1 MRKFISYLVFLT
13 LIILMVGT
21 STLVGSAQ
29 TDVEPT
35 PTTADDTTGI
45 LADPDVFTLA
55 ELGYTE
61 SFMVGP
67 YDVID
72 ILFSIP
78 DSWKLL
84 PGTYLQLKLS
94 YTLGG
99 AGVSRSNES
108 NWVGGTVLVRY
119 NNVQVENV
127 LLENTEPQTI
137 NLVFPVEALEPE
149 DEDGR
154 HHLRFFLD
162 ASMHCDNFEDMQ
174 SVVMIESDSFI
185 KFVYDIKEPDNDLT
199 KFPSPFY
206 LPDSIVPG
214 EVLIVLPD
222 NPSAMEVEAGLAVAA
237 GLGSITNGQSKVE
250 TFRNSDLSQDM
261 LNNNHLIFVGV
272 SVNFGQ
278 FQNLELPVSL
288 VDGKFDLDDNLN
300 ENGVIQSI
308 VSPWNPLKLIMLVG
322 GNTDEAVIKAAKA
335 VSSGKIVVSGI
346 SNLSLVD
353 QINPTEIVQQ
363 PVEDQT
369 LASLGFET
377 SSIGVY
383 GDVYYD
389 ITFYATA
396 EQAKSEGAYF
406 EIISTRSN
414 LLDFDRSG
422 VMLLLNDEVVG
433 TLGFSAE
440 DSSVITEKIEFLPNF
455 IRRGENRLE
464 IISSLIPY
472 DACFSNELET
482 SWVTLS
488 EESTIH
494 LPVSDQQTEIGERM
508 DLDNYPQ
515 MLLGNRQ
522 LDDLVFV
529 LPRNSLTVIQSA
541 ANLAYYLGN
550 KEKISLAN
558 FNVYYAD
565 ELSEDDIVEKNKNVI
580 FLGTATTLPQISE
593 LNGYLPASFPEGSD
607 QVNQPKM
614 PVNFS
619 VLEDTSVGYIEL
631 FESPWNAEK
640 TILLVMGNS
649 QPGIGFAQNAL
660 TNDLLVNELVGD
672 FAAVFADQIMSVNTR
687 IQSSSV
693 EPMSTPTQAPNA
705 SVEDSTSEP
714 TQTDLSPVAR
724 PAWLVPTILGV
735 SFLMVVAIVV
745 AVIKGTISGKIR

>member
-1 MRKFISYLVFLT
+1 MRKFIAYLVFYA

-35 PTTADDTTGI
+35 PTTTEDTSGI

-72 ILFSIP
+72 IIFSIP
-78 DSWKLL
+78 DSWKLQ

-99 AGVSRSNES
+99 TGVSRLDES
-108 NWVGGTVLVRY
+108 SWVGGTVLVRY
-119 NNVQVENV
+119 NNVQVDTV
-127 LLENTEPQTI
+127 LLDNTDPQTI
-137 NLVFPVEALEPE
+137 NLVFPVDSLEPE
-149 DEDGR
+149 AEDGR

-162 ASMHCDNFEDMQ
+162 ASMHCDNYEDMQ

-222 NPSAMEVEAGLAVAA
+222 DPNAMELEAGLAVAA

-250 TFRNSDLSQDM
+250 TFRNSDLTQDM
-261 LNNNHLIFVGV
+261 LNNNHLIFVGK
-272 SVNFGQ
+272 SENFGQ
-278 FQNLELPVSL
+278 FQNLDLPVPLLNSR
-288 VDGKFDLDDNLN
+288 FDLEGSLN
-300 ENGVIQSI
+300 ENGVIESI
-308 VSPWNPLKLIMLVG
+308 ISPWNPLKLIMLVG
-322 GNTDEAVIKAAKA
+322 GNTDEAVAKAAKA

-353 QINPTEIVQQ
+353 QINPTEIIQQ
-363 PVEDQT
+363 PVVDQT

-414 LLDFDRSG
+414 LLDFNRSG

-488 EESTIH
+488 EQSTIH

-529 LPRNSLTVIQSA
+529 VPRNSISVIQSA

-558 FNVYYAD
+558 FKVYYAD
-565 ELSEDDIVEKNKNVI
+565 ELAQEEVVDNNVI
-580 FLGTATTLPQISE
+580 FLGTATTLPQITE
-593 LNGYLPASFPEGSD
+593 LNGYLPASFPDGSD

-631 FESPWNAEK
+631 LESPWNSEK
-640 TILLVMGNS
+640 SILLVMGNS
-649 QPGIGFAQNAL
+649 QPGISFAQNAL

-672 FAAVFADQIMSVNTR
+672 FAAVFGDQIMSVNTK
-687 IQSSSV
+687 IQSSSI
-693 EPMSTPTQAPNA
+693 EPMPTPTQVPNA
-705 SVEDSTSEP
+705 SGEDSTPES

-724 PAWLVPTILGV
+724 PPWLVPTILGV

-745 AVIKGTISGKIR
+745 VVLRGTFSGKNR

>member
-1 MRKFISYLVFLT
+1 MRKFIAYLVFYA

-35 PTTADDTTGI
+35 PTTTEDTSGI

-72 ILFSIP
+72 IIFSIP
-78 DSWKLL
+78 DSWKLR

-99 AGVSRSNES
+99 TGVSRLDES
-108 NWVGGTVLVRY
+108 SWVGGTVLVRY
-119 NNVQVENV
+119 NNVQVDTV
-127 LLENTEPQTI
+127 LLDNTDPQTI
-137 NLVFPVEALEPE
+137 NLVFPVDSLEPE
-149 DEDGR
+149 AEDGR

-162 ASMHCDNFEDMQ
+162 ASMHCDNYEDMQ

-222 NPSAMEVEAGLAVAA
+222 DPNAMELEAGLAVAA

-250 TFRNSDLSQDM
+250 TFRNSDLTQDM
-261 LNNNHLIFVGV
+261 LNNNHLIFVGK
-272 SVNFGQ
+272 SENFGQ
-278 FQNLELPVSL
+278 FQNLDLPVPLLNSR
-288 VDGKFDLDDNLN
+288 FDLEGSLN
-300 ENGVIQSI
+300 ENGVIESI
-308 VSPWNPLKLIMLVG
+308 ISPWNPLKLIMLVG
-322 GNTDEAVIKAAKA
+322 GNTDEAVAKAAKA

-353 QINPTEIVQQ
+353 QINPTEIIQQ
-363 PVEDQT
+363 PVVDQT

-414 LLDFDRSG
+414 LLDFNRSG

-488 EESTIH
+488 EQSTIH

-529 LPRNSLTVIQSA
+529 VPRNSISVIQSA

-558 FNVYYAD
+558 FKVYYAD
-565 ELSEDDIVEKNKNVI
+565 ELAQEEVADNNVI
-580 FLGTATTLPQISE
+580 FLGTATTLPQITE
-593 LNGYLPASFPEGSD
+593 LNGYLPASFPDGSD

-631 FESPWNAEK
+631 LESPWNSEK
-640 TILLVMGNS
+640 SILLVMGNS
-649 QPGIGFAQNAL
+649 QPGISFAQNAL

-672 FAAVFADQIMSVNTR
+672 FAAVFGDQIMSVNTK
-687 IQSSSV
+687 IQSSSI
-693 EPMSTPTQAPNA
+693 EPMPTPTQVPNA
-705 SVEDSTSEP
+705 SGEDSTPES

-724 PAWLVPTILGV
+724 PPWLVPTILGV

-745 AVIKGTISGKIR
+745 VVLRGTFSGKNR

>member
-1 MRKFISYLVFLT
+1 MRKLLSYLVFLT

-35 PTTADDTTGI
+35 PTPADDSTGI

-72 ILFSIP
+72 IIFSIP

-84 PGTYLQLKLS
+84 PGTYLQLNLS

-99 AGVSRSNES
+99 AGVSRFDES

-119 NNVQVENV
+119 NNVQVESV
-127 LLENTEPQTI
+127 LLENTDPQTI

-149 DEDGR
+149 SEDGR

-162 ASMHCDNFEDMQ
+162 ASMHCDTYEDMQ

-206 LPDSIVPG
+206 LPDSIVPA

-222 NPSAMEVEAGLAVAA
+222 DPSAMELEAGLAVAG

-250 TFRNSDLSQDM
+250 TFRNSDLTQDM
-261 LNNNHLIFVGV
+261 LNNNHLIFVGL
-272 SVNFGQ
+272 SENFGQ
-278 FQNLELPVSL
+278 FQNLDLPVSL
-288 VDGKFDLDDNLN
+288 VGGKFDLDASLN

-322 GNTDEAVIKAAKA
+322 GNTGEAVIKAAKA

-440 DSSVITEKIEFLPNF
+440 DSSVVTEKIEFLPNF

-488 EESTIH
+488 EDSTIH

-541 ANLAYYLGN
+541 ANLAYFLGN

-565 ELSEDDIVEKNKNVI
+565 DMSEEEITDKNVI
-580 FLGTATTLPQISE
+580 LLGTATTLPQITE
-593 LNGYLPASFPEGSD
+593 LNGYLPASFPDGSD

-631 FESPWNAEK
+631 LESPWNSEK
-640 TILLVMGNS
+640 AMLLVMGNS

-660 TNDLLVNELVGD
+660 TNDLFVNELVGD
-672 FAAVFADQIMSVNTR
+672 FAAVFGDQIVSVNTK

-693 EPMSTPTQAPNA
+693 EPMSTPTQKPNA
-705 SVEDSTSEP
+705 STEDSTSQPSQGAE
-714 TQTDLSPVAR
+714 LSPVAR

-735 SFLMVVAIVV
+735 SFLMVVAIVI
-745 AVIKGTISGKIR
+745 AVIRGTFSGKIS

>member
-1 MRKFISYLVFLT
+1 
-13 LIILMVGT
+13 MVGT

-35 PTTADDTTGI
+35 PTTTEDTSGI

-72 ILFSIP
+72 IIFSIP
-78 DSWKLL
+78 DSWKLQ

-99 AGVSRSNES
+99 TGVSRLDES
-108 NWVGGTVLVRY
+108 SWVGGTVLVRY
-119 NNVQVENV
+119 NNVQVDTV
-127 LLENTEPQTI
+127 LLDNTDPQTI
-137 NLVFPVEALEPE
+137 NLVFPVDSLEPE
-149 DEDGR
+149 AEDGR

-162 ASMHCDNFEDMQ
+162 ASMHCDNYEDMQ

-222 NPSAMEVEAGLAVAA
+222 NPNAMELEAGLAVAA

-250 TFRNSDLSQDM
+250 TFRNSDLTQDM
-261 LNNNHLIFVGV
+261 LNNNHLIFVGK
-272 SVNFGQ
+272 SENFGQ
-278 FQNLELPVSL
+278 FQNLDLPVPLLNSR
-288 VDGKFDLDDNLN
+288 FDLEGSLN
-300 ENGVIQSI
+300 ENGVIESI
-308 VSPWNPLKLIMLVG
+308 ISPWNPLKLIMLVG
-322 GNTDEAVIKAAKA
+322 GNTDEAVAKAAKA

-353 QINPTEIVQQ
+353 QINPTEIIQQ
-363 PVEDQT
+363 PVVDQT

-414 LLDFDRSG
+414 LLDFNRSG

-488 EESTIH
+488 EQSTIH

-529 LPRNSLTVIQSA
+529 VPRNSISVIQSA

-558 FNVYYAD
+558 FKVYYAD
-565 ELSEDDIVEKNKNVI
+565 ELAQEEVVDNNVI
-580 FLGTATTLPQISE
+580 FLGTATTLPQITE
-593 LNGYLPASFPEGSD
+593 LNGYLPASFPDGSD

-631 FESPWNAEK
+631 LESPWNSEK
-640 TILLVMGNS
+640 SILLVMGNS
-649 QPGIGFAQNAL
+649 QPGISFAQNAL

-672 FAAVFADQIMSVNTR
+672 FAAVFGDQIMSVNTK

-693 EPMSTPTQAPNA
+693 EPMPTPTQAPNA
-705 SVEDSTSEP
+705 SGEDSTPES

-724 PAWLVPTILGV
+724 PPWLVPTILGV

-745 AVIKGTISGKIR
+745 VVLRGTFSGKNR